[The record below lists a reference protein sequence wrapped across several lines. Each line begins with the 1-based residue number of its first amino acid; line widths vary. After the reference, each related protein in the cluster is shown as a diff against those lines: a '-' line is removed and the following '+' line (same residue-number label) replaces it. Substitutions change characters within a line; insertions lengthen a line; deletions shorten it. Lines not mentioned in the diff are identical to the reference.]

1 MPKTESLPGSA
12 RRWRGAEPAST
23 GPVGILGGTFDP
35 IHIGHL
41 RLAEEIVDACK
52 LAVVRFIPSAIPP
65 HRATPRVTAADRLE
79 MTRLAIA
86 DNPRFG
92 LDDRELRR
100 AGPSY
105 TVDTLTELRQEC
117 GAARPI
123 CLLLGADAFLDLA
136 TWHRWHELFSLAHVV
151 VAHRPGFP
159 VDSWALR
166 MPQPLAREYEM
177 RRLMQPLATH
187 WTHAGGIATVA
198 TTALDIAATRI
209 RGGLEAGRSQRYL
222 IPDSVLDYI
231 EARGLY
237 KELDETGGNEA
248 VGD

>member
-1 MPKTESLPGSA
+1 MPTKESVTGSA
-12 RRWRGAEPAST
+12 RRWRVSEPAST

-52 LAVVRFIPSAIPP
+52 LAMVRFIPAAIPP
-65 HRATPRVTAADRLE
+65 HRATPRVTADDRRE
-79 MTRLAIA
+79 MARLAIA

-92 LDDRELRR
+92 LDDRELKR

-105 TVDTLTELRQEC
+105 TFDTLTELRREI
-117 GAARPI
+117 GTTRPL

-136 TWHRWHELFSLAHVV
+136 AWHRWRELFSLAHVV
-151 VAHRPGFP
+151 VAHRPGFS
-159 VDSWALR
+159 VDSWGQR
-166 MPQPLAREYEM
+166 MPQPLAREYET

-187 WTHAGGIATVA
+187 WTPAGGIATVA

-209 RGGLEAGRSQRYL
+209 RSGLEAGRSQRYL

-237 KELDETGGNEA
+237 KEPDETGGNEA
-248 VGD
+248 VDD